1 MSKSTHQ
8 LNKNTFKYL
17 LIGSSGFLGSELKKI
32 LPKKETFCVARK
44 NSDFN
49 INLQNINKLSKIFN
63 SYNFKFAINCAAK
76 TSIEYCE
83 NKKIFCKKINT
94 SLPIELDKLSKKY
107 KFRLVHISTDQVY
120 NSKSKKKNREF
131 DQLGSSN
138 YYSKTKLLAEKI
150 LMKNQNNLIIRTN
163 FTGITPS
170 KKTFVSWLL
179 ESVLNKKK
187 INLLSDM
194 FVSTLDVKSCAKL
207 INELIKKNAT
217 GIFNLGTSDFLSK
230 EQFAIYFAK
239 KLNKNIYFNSISVKD
254 MPVARPKYLALDVS
268 KIEKFLGKKMINS
281 FTSIKRI
288 IREINKK

>member
-1 MSKSTHQ
+1 MSKSTHR

-17 LIGSSGFLGSELKKI
+17 LIGSNGFLGSEFKKI

-49 INLQNINKLSKIFN
+49 INLQNTNKLSKIFN
-63 SYNFKFAINCAAK
+63 AYNFKFAINCAAK

-83 NKKIFCKKINT
+83 NKKILCKKINT

-120 NSKSKKKNREF
+120 NSKNKKKNREF
-131 DQLGSSN
+131 DQLGSNN

-163 FTGITPS
+163 FTGITPA
-170 KKTFVSWLL
+170 KKTFVSWLF
-179 ESVLNKKK
+179 EAVLNKKK

-207 INELIKKNAT
+207 VKELIKKNAT

-254 MPVARPKYLALDVS
+254 IHVARPKYLALDVS

-288 IREINKK
+288 VREINKK